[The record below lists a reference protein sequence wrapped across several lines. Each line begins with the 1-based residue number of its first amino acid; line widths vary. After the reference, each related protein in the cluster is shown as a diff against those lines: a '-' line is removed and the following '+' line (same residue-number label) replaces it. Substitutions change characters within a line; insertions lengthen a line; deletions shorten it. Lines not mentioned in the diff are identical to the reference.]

1 MSCITSTE
9 TAMPY
14 ISPELRRELD
24 PLIEALAQHLA
35 AQAEKAGYDG
45 AFTGLLNY
53 ACTRLALSVVRRRFG
68 TLRYWLIASLSGVFQ
83 NIAAEFY
90 RRIAIPYEDRQIEQ
104 SGDVDL
110 FQEFVKEIE
119 KQG

>member
-1 MSCITSTE
+1 
-9 TAMPY
+9 MPY

-24 PLIEALAQHLA
+24 PLIEALAHQLA
-35 AQAEKAGYDG
+35 TQAKEAGSDG

-53 ACTRLALSVVRRRFG
+53 ACTRLALSVVRRRFSN
-68 TLRYWLIASLSGVFQ
+68 LRYWLIASLSGVFQ

-90 RRIAIPYEDRQIEQ
+90 RRVAIPYEDRQMSQ

-119 KQG
+119 EQR